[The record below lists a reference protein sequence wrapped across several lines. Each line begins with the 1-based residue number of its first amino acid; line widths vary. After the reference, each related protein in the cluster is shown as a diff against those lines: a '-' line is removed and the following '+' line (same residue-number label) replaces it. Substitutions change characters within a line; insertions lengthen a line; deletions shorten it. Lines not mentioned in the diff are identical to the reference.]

1 MPAPSSCAATTTN
14 DFSKLSRPGNHE
26 TGKVFSGGTTTYMNE
41 VGQES
46 CNAGG
51 CALDQGFAMQGPN
64 WQTFNAGMAA
74 VNVSANGRV
83 VLSGI
88 NGAPTF
94 LYMYYMDGWILE
106 GSSES
111 GKIAYGELDE
121 QEIPMSQW
129 SLPTTM
135 LLNSATP
142 HQLTE
147 FDASGQLTFSQATGA
162 LASMTGTV
170 DHAGVGT
177 AFYGDTFGRGRCRLR
192 MHMVFRR
199 RPMAAVM
206 SLANALPNMPTLR
219 LLVCRTHSSPT
230 ELYQLHS
237 RCSITRTTAAAAP
250 KRAQGCGN
258 GQAAAV
264 QTIGLQLPQVPA
276 RLARTMGRRTSA

>member
-14 DFSKLSRPGNHE
+14 DFSKLSRPGNYE

-41 VGQES
+41 VGQGS

-147 FDASGQLTFSQATGA
+147 FDASGQLTFSQAIGA

-170 DHAGVGT
+170 DHSRVGT
-177 AFYGDTFGRGRCRLR
+177 ASYGDTFGPWTLQAPNAYGVSQATDGSGNVLGEC
-192 MHMVFRR
+192 VTEY
-199 RPMAAVM
+199 
-206 SLANALPNMPTLR
+206 ANLEVVYLPNTLEPNGAVPT
-219 LLVCRTHSSPT
+219 
-230 ELYQLHS
+230 
-237 RCSITRTTAAAAP
+237 AF
-250 KRAQGCGN
+250 
-258 GQAAAV
+258 
-264 QTIGLQLPQVPA
+264 
-276 RLARTMGRRTSA
+276 